1 MFLLI
6 LCIFLIILTS
16 FLEKFDLGKVINFLI
31 VFAIIFG
38 IVGFVEYTP
47 DKEFY
52 IYWLYNTPETMEPFF
67 KASADY
73 FIRQGLGFPE
83 LQFFF
88 TCVYTFLLLFL
99 ITRFS
104 EKVFFISIIYL
115 ATIFLFYVTQLRYF
129 MGYYAICLGL
139 YYLYVKK
146 NYFTTAVFIAFGIA
160 NHYGLVLFAVIIPFF
175 YIKPD
180 KLISRLFTVT
190 VTVLG
195 ITSII
200 LLLGTTSFS
209 QIRFVAYFFS
219 ELQSTFLGGLLT
231 FLPYVGIVY
240 LIYRLHIMT
249 VSRNTELLEDRKYI
263 FLLIMSIANITL
275 IGAALIIQVIGHR
288 MIMTATLFQLLYVF
302 YILPYF
308 QKNEKLRLLVGL
320 GITVALLYFYLYIFM
335 DLILEK
341 SNNDDINSIL
351 KSSPVLNYFIL

>member
-31 VFAIIFG
+31 VYAIIFG

-52 IYWLYNTPETMEPFF
+52 IYWLYNVPETMEPFF
-67 KASADY
+67 KITADY
-73 FIRQGLGFPE
+73 FVKQGLGFPE

-88 TCVYTFLLLFL
+88 TSIYTFLLLFL

-104 EKVFFISIIYL
+104 GKVFFISIFYL

-129 MGYYAICLGL
+129 MGFYAVGLGL

-146 NYFTTAVFIAFGIA
+146 NYPAAAIFLAFGIA
-160 NHYGLVLFAVIIPFF
+160 NHYGLFLFGVIVPFF

-180 KLISRLFTVT
+180 KLIPRLFTVT
-190 VTVLG
+190 VTVLI

-231 FLPYVGIVY
+231 FLPYLGIVY
-240 LIYRLHIMT
+240 LVYRLHLMT
-249 VSRNTELLEDRKYI
+249 IKRNSELLQDRKYM

-275 IGAALIIQVIGHR
+275 IGASLIVQVIGHR
-288 MIMTATLFQLLYVF
+288 MIMTATLFQ
-302 YILPYF
+302 I
-308 QKNEKLRLLVGL
+308 
-320 GITVALLYFYLYIFM
+320 LYIFYVLKYYEKPEKIKLLIKFGM
-335 DLILEK
+335 SLIFLCFYIYIFVDLITNSNTKDDIILIFK
-341 SNNDDINSIL
+341 SNKIL
-351 KSSPVLNYFIL
+351 DYLTL

>member
-31 VFAIIFG
+31 VFTIIFG

-67 KASADY
+67 KATADY

-146 NYFTTAVFIAFGIA
+146 NYFITALLIAFGIA
-160 NHYGLVLFAVIIPFF
+160 NHYGLFLFGVIVPFF

-180 KLISRLFTVT
+180 KLIPRLFTVT
-190 VTVLG
+190 VTVLI

-200 LLLGTTSFS
+200 LILGTTSFS

-219 ELQSTFLGGLLT
+219 ELQSSFLGGLLT
-231 FLPYVGIVY
+231 FLPYLGIVY
-240 LIYRLHIMT
+240 LIYRLHTMT
-249 VSRNTELLEDRKYI
+249 IKRNPELLEDRKYM

-275 IGAALIIQVIGHR
+275 IGAALIVQVIGHR
-288 MIMTATLFQLLYVF
+288 MIMTATLFQ
-302 YILPYF
+302 I
-308 QKNEKLRLLVGL
+308 
-320 GITVALLYFYLYIFM
+320 LYIFYVLKYYEKSEKIKLLIIFGM
-335 DLILEK
+335 AVLFLFFYIYIFVDLITD
-341 SNNDDINSIL
+341 SNTKDDIIL
-351 KSSPVLNYFIL
+351 IFTSNKILNYLTL

>member
-6 LCIFLIILTS
+6 VSIFLIILTT
-16 FLEKFDLGKVINFLI
+16 FLEKFKLGKIINFI
-31 VFAIIFG
+31 VVYAIIFA
-38 IVGFVEYTP
+38 IVGYVEFTP

-52 IYWLYNTPETMEPFF
+52 IYWLYDTPESIEPFF
-67 KASADY
+67 RITADY
-73 FIRQGLGFPE
+73 LVKHEYAFPE
-83 LQFFF
+83 LQIFF
-88 TCVYTFLLLFL
+88 TFIYTFLLLFL

-104 EKVFFISIIYL
+104 EKIFIIGLLYVG
-115 ATIFLFYVTQLRYF
+115 TIFLFYVTQLRYF

-146 NYFTTAVFIAFGIA
+146 NYFTAALFMAFGIA

-190 VTVLG
+190 VIVLCV
-195 ITSII
+195 TSIL

-231 FLPYVGIVY
+231 FLPYAGIVY
-240 LIYRLHIMT
+240 MIYRLHIM
-249 VSRNTELLEDRKYI
+249 VVKINPEILKDRKYI

-308 QKNEKLRLLVGL
+308 EKNEKFRLLAGF
-320 GITVALLYFYLYIFM
+320 GGAIAFLYFYLYIFM

-341 SNNDDINSIL
+341 SNNDDIISVL